1 MQNLDVKKLVACLK
15 ESEKQRA
22 YFKAIAAETSKI
34 HLQET
39 EQLSLIIQSYKCMVA
54 DLQKQI
60 ADRQSAEAATK
71 ESHELLLTVLNSID
85 ATIYVADMQTHRI
98 LFANSYMTNS
108 FGREVTGEKCH
119 EVFRELNI
127 PCEHC
132 TNKQL
137 LDDNGNP
144 TGLIVWQGQN
154 PITNKWY
161 INYDRAIKWPDGRY
175 VRIQI
180 STDISELKQMEAE
193 RRQNED
199 ALRRAQHLESIGTLA
214 GGIAHDL
221 NNLLQIIFGNLSLA
235 EDESISANKRT
246 HYLNGIKYASTKAK
260 ELASQLITFSTG
272 GTPNRV
278 AMPIV
283 PLLEALCQE
292 LIHGTDVTYEVFCP
306 ADAWLTAIDSTQL
319 AIAMKNV
326 IVNALESMSNQGT
339 LDIRVENILKSADGD
354 QDIHPVPKGRYV
366 KTRIQDIGCGI
377 AQEILPK
384 IYEPYFS
391 TKNRGPQ
398 KGMGMGLAIVYS
410 IVKRHNG
417 HIFVQSRLNV
427 GTTVDIYL
435 PAEDVAPARHH
446 WQTVKQP
453 RPQLTD
459 TQRILLM
466 DDEEMIQ
473 QLAMDLFAYLGYPV
487 DVASDGRDAIARY
500 SAMLDAGKRYFLVIL
515 DLTVVGG
522 MGGLPAVTQL
532 LEMDKA
538 VRAVVSSGYSDD
550 PVVTDYR
557 EHGFVGVLAKPY
569 TIDEL
574 EKLLNRMK
582 SEL

>member
-1 MQNLDVKKLVACLK
+1 MENIDKDTLAARLEEV
-15 ESEKQRA
+15 EKQRN
-22 YFKAIAAETSKI
+22 YFKNIAAETSKI

-39 EQLSLIIQSYKCMVA
+39 EQLSFIIQSYKCMVA

-108 FGREVTGEKCH
+108 FGREVTGEICH
-119 EVFRELNI
+119 EIFRELNN

-132 TNKQL
+132 TNDQL
-137 LDDNGNP
+137 LDAHGDP
-144 TGLIVWQGQN
+144 TGVIVSQGQN

-161 INYDRAIKWPDGRY
+161 INYDRAIKWPNGRF

-193 RRQNED
+193 RRHNED
-199 ALRRAQHLESIGTLA
+199 ALRKARHLEAIGTLA

-235 EDESISANKRT
+235 EDESISAEKRT
-246 HYLNGIKYASTKAK
+246 RYLKGIKYASGKAK

-272 GTPNRV
+272 GTPNRI

-283 PLLEALCQE
+283 PLLEEICKE
-292 LIHGTDVTYEVFCP
+292 LIHGSAVTYEVSCP
-306 ADAWLTAIDSTQL
+306 ADLWLTAIDATQFS
-319 AIAMKNV
+319 IAMKNV
-326 IVNALESMSNQGT
+326 IINALESMYSQGR
-339 LDIRVENILKSADGD
+339 LDIRVENILQAADGG
-354 QDIHPVPKGRYV
+354 QDTHPVPKGKYV
-366 KTRIQDIGCGI
+366 KLRIQDIGRGI
-377 AQEILPK
+377 AEEILPK

-435 PAEDVAPARHH
+435 PAEDIAPASHH
-446 WQTVKQP
+446 RQTINPPCP
-453 RPQLTD
+453 RLTD

-487 DVASDGRDAIARY
+487 DVVSDGREAIARY
-500 SAMLDAGKRYFLVIL
+500 SAMLDAGKRYLLVIL

-522 MGGLPAVTQL
+522 MGGVPAVTQL
-532 LEMDKA
+532 MQMDKA
-538 VRAVVSSGYSDD
+538 VRAIVSSGYSDD
-550 PVVTDYR
+550 PVVTDFR
-557 EHGFVGVLAKPY
+557 KHGFVGVLAKPY
-569 TIDEL
+569 TIGEL
-574 EKLLNRMK
+574 QKLLNRIK
-582 SEL
+582 SDL

>member
-1 MQNLDVKKLVACLK
+1 METLDIHNLAARLK
-15 ESEKQRA
+15 EAEEQRA

-39 EQLSLIIQSYKCMVA
+39 EQLSRIIQSYKRMVA
-54 DLQKQI
+54 DLQAQI
-60 ADRQSAEAATK
+60 ADRKSAEAATH

-85 ATIYVADMQTHRI
+85 AAIYVADMQTHRI
-98 LFANSYMTNS
+98 LFANSYMISS

-119 EVFRELNI
+119 DVFRELDI

-132 TNKQL
+132 TNKRL
-137 LDDNGNP
+137 LDAHGKP

-154 PITNKWY
+154 PVTNKWY
-161 INYDRAIKWPDGRY
+161 INYDRAIKWPDGRF

-180 STDISELKQMEAE
+180 STDIREIKQMEAE
-193 RRQNED
+193 RRRNED
-199 ALRRAQHLESIGTLA
+199 ALRKARHLEAIGTLA

-235 EDESISANKRT
+235 EDEGLSAKKRT
-246 HYLNGIKYASTKAK
+246 HYLKGIKYASYKAK

-272 GTPNRV
+272 GTPNRI

-283 PLLEALCQE
+283 PLLEELCKE
-292 LIHGTDVTYEVFCP
+292 LIHGSAVTYEVCCP

-319 AIAMKNV
+319 SIALKNV
-326 IVNALESMSNQGT
+326 IINALESMSNRGT
-339 LDIRVENILKSADGD
+339 LDIRVENILKAADGG
-354 QDIHPVPKGRYV
+354 QGIHPVPKGRYV
-366 KTRIQDIGCGI
+366 KIRIHDTGHGI
-377 AQEILPK
+377 AEEILPK

-391 TKNRGPQ
+391 TKSRGPQ

-410 IVKRHNG
+410 IVKRHSG
-417 HIFVQSRLNV
+417 HIFVQSRLTV

-435 PAEDVAPARHH
+435 PAEDGAPAERRR
-446 WQTVKQP
+446 QTVSPP
-453 RPQLTD
+453 RPRLTN
-459 TQRILLM
+459 TRRILLM

-473 QLAMDLFAYLGYPV
+473 LMAMDLFAFLGYPV
-487 DVASDGRDAIARY
+487 DVASDGREAIARY
-500 SAMLDAGKRYFLVIL
+500 SAMLDAGKRYLLVIL

-522 MGGLPAVTQL
+522 MGGVPAVNRL
-532 LEMDKA
+532 LQMDQA
-538 VRAVVSSGYSDD
+538 VRAIVSSGYSDD
-550 PVVTDYR
+550 PVVTDFRKY
-557 EHGFVGVLAKPY
+557 GFTGVLAKPY

-574 EKLLNRMK
+574 KKLLTRIQ